1 MLAMVFD
8 FGTMFATNIIIMT
21 INSYGGI
28 MNGNNEFD
36 EFATFFCTALPFCVV
51 WSGGFIFFKLQ
62 QFSCLAYL
70 LGHYNGTSASNDDGN
85 DDDDHDCVLPL
96 LICEGIIERRKKS
109 SNLYNNSLHCKKTL
123 VLRRPYIGQDRFT
136 NICNSFPFFC
146 LKRHDDFIK
155 KRNSLTDWNLII

>member
-1 MLAMVFD
+1 MVWGIYF
-8 FGTMFATNIIIMT
+8 FASSN
-21 INSYGGI
+21 NS
-28 MNGNNEFD
+28 
-36 EFATFFCTALPFCVV
+36 PV
-51 WSGGFIFFKLQ
+51 WPI
-62 QFSCLAYL
+62 C

>member
-1 MLAMVFD
+1 M
-8 FGTMFATNIIIMT
+8 IIMSLMNLLLFSERLSRFVLYGLGVLFFSSSN
-21 INSYGGI
+21 NS
-28 MNGNNEFD
+28 
-36 EFATFFCTALPFCVV
+36 PV
-51 WSGGFIFFKLQ
+51 WPI
-62 QFSCLAYL
+62 C

-146 LKRHDDFIK
+146 
-155 KRNSLTDWNLII
+155 